1 MECSR
6 AATKVLVASDR
17 PSRRD
22 AAHRSQDEACE
33 WRSLRGPSCTK
44 TSQIHHPSGDRPF
57 RFGRGRGQNRENER
71 IHFAKRNEAF
81 RLAGHKLLKS
91 SRATNHG
98 FAGSFVFN
106 GLSAVSFRRFSRAAV
121 VAVSNADRQ
130 PELSEQTGR
139 ILYFRLIIWLILFY
153 TRNCSRR
160 FVENGRGRCEG
171 LLIRAFSLPA
181 GEGTLRQGVRKQRRK
196 IVRHNPIPLVWSLR
210 PSALT

>member
-1 MECSR
+1 
-6 AATKVLVASDR
+6 VLVAFDH
-17 PSRRD
+17 PSRCD
-22 AAHRSQDEACE
+22 AAHRS
-33 WRSLRGPSCTK
+33 SGRGLPVAPASRAFVRETPETCPG
-44 TSQIHHPSGDRPF
+44 PSGDRPF

-181 GEGTLRQGVRKQRRK
+181 GEGTLRQGSGNSGE
-196 IVRHNPIPLVWSLR
+196 IVRHNPIPLVWSLS